1 MRRNTDDKTL
11 EENYKRKWIYLIE
24 EYKQIKSKQHPRYKF
39 VKDFYEDH
47 HIQRQNFIKV
57 YNRFNLQGHKQEAL
71 IPQKRGPK
79 WGARRPLPFIE
90 NQVVKLRETTQANRY
105 EIHRI
110 LKDKLHKFTPSPSGV
125 YTILKRHKLNK
136 LHPKVKEEKRKII
149 KDKMGELGHI
159 DIHYLPKTLIH
170 NVNKRYY
177 LLGCI
182 DACTRVVWVEV
193 LDNIKS
199 LSAMFASMQ
208 CFLHLGEYYSIKFK
222 EILTDNGSEF
232 SSRSSKSKL
241 DHPFERLLIEM
252 DIKHRLTKP
261 YRPQTNGKI
270 ERFWKTI
277 EEELIEETYFESID
291 MFKDEL
297 LKYLIYYNEHRPHQ
311 GIHGKTPKEMVE
323 ILSSN

>member
-1 MRRNTDDKTL
+1 
-11 EENYKRKWIYLIE
+11 
-24 EYKQIKSKQHPRYKF
+24 
-39 VKDFYEDH
+39 
-47 HIQRQNFIKV
+47 
-57 YNRFNLQGHKQEAL
+57 
-71 IPQKRGPK
+71 
-79 WGARRPLPFIE
+79 
-90 NQVVKLRETTQANRY
+90 
-105 EIHRI
+105 
-110 LKDKLHKFTPSPSGV
+110 
-125 YTILKRHKLNK
+125 
-136 LHPKVKEEKRKII
+136 
-149 KDKMGELGHI
+149 
-159 DIHYLPKTLIH
+159 
-170 NVNKRYY
+170 
-177 LLGCI
+177 
-182 DACTRVVWVEV
+182 
-193 LDNIKS
+193 
-199 LSAMFASMQ
+199 MFASMQ